1 MGAWDSEAGVVSLP
15 DGRAVRGTGVR
26 RRRRGAS
33 APEFA
38 IYLLGKDPRI
48 QAWPYRW
55 VKWPEF
61 RTPANTLNAVAALRE
76 AHERA
81 LTERVEIACGG
92 GVGRTGT
99 AIALLAVMSGVAAD
113 DALAWV
119 RAHYHPRAVET
130 RGQKRWLRN
139 AARSVRSG

>member
-1 MGAWDSEAGVVSLP
+1 MGAWETETGVLKLP
-15 DGRAVRGTGVR
+15 DGRVVRGTGVR
-26 RRRRGAS
+26 CRRRGAS

-48 QAWPYRW
+48 EAWPYRW
-55 VKWPEF
+55 TKWPEF
-61 RTPANTLNAVAALRE
+61 RTPANTFNAVAALSE

-81 LTERVEIACGG
+81 MTERVEIACSG

-113 DALAWV
+113 DALAWA

-130 RGQKRWLRN
+130 RGQKRWLRD
-139 AARSVRSG
+139 AARSVHGG

>member
-1 MGAWDSEAGVVSLP
+1 M
-15 DGRAVRGTGVR
+15 
-26 RRRRGAS
+26 
-33 APEFA
+33 
-38 IYLLGKDPRI
+38 YLLGKDPRI
-48 QAWPYRW
+48 ETWPNRW

-61 RTPANTLNAVAALRE
+61 RTPAHTLDALAALRE

-130 RGQKRWLRN
+130 RGQKRWLRD
-139 AARSVRSG
+139 AARSVHSG